1 MKSKFK
7 DPIYLIYGVQ
17 KKLSRYRQKSYKVFM
32 PKPRFKGNIEQFF
45 ENLQALFDN
54 YQTINPDWFESNDVD
69 KVIEHAN
76 YTFDNKFDV
85 LGSGLVKLDP
95 IDWHSD
101 FKVNFTWEQGVFYKD
116 YIQVDLSNNADV
128 KVPRE
133 LSRSH
138 FLLWLGEAYLLTK
151 ETKYAG
157 KIVEIIN
164 HWIDENP
171 LMRSINW
178 GCTMDVAIRVANWL
192 FAVKMIQASDCFD
205 QNFKEKLIQSV
216 YEHAWFIENNH
227 EKSFANNANHYDSN
241 IVVQLLLGYLFRFD
255 TKGRKWYDTAKELI
269 IKEIRTQVLPSGVIY
284 EKTISYIRLVQEMF
298 TFAYLILKD
307 AKEEI
312 PNDVTHLIKE
322 TYKFSR
328 NYQNGVEKVPNV
340 GDQDN
345 ARFLPFGI
353 YNHLDHKYLG
363 VLGASL
369 FETDEFL
376 SNNKK
381 YNFETFFLLGLEGR
395 KSYNL
400 LSEPRQLIESEMY
413 PDAGFFIFNSEKINL
428 FINNSGLGKL
438 PDKIERAYSH
448 THADMLSFVLNVL
461 GNQIFIDPG
470 THLYTSSREQRN
482 LYRSTKY
489 HNTIAID
496 GCDQYEISDKDLFS
510 YNSKGYPHHLK
521 YKTSSSKDIYC
532 GEHNAYHSLN
542 GKPTHRRSFH
552 FYKEKSIIVIND
564 LIQST
569 EEHDLEYNL
578 FLDPNIIA
586 EFKENKREVGLIAA
600 NKGFSID
607 LSFHSNCNYE
617 VAIEDAF
624 YSEAYGESSETKK
637 ICVKAFGKKSPF
649 RLKTRIKVNYEK

>member
-17 KKLSRYRQKSYKVFM
+17 KKLSRYRHKSYKVFM
-32 PKPRFKGNIEQFF
+32 PKPRFKGKIEQFF
-45 ENLQALFDN
+45 ENLHALFDN
-54 YQTINPDWFESNDVD
+54 YQIINPDWFESNDVD
-69 KVIEHAN
+69 KVIEQAN
-76 YTFDNKFDV
+76 YTLDNKFDV

-101 FKVNFTWEQGVFYKD
+101 FKVNFTWDKGVFYKD

-151 ETKYAG
+151 ETKYAE

-192 FAVKMIQASDCFD
+192 FAVKMIQTSDCFD
-205 QNFKEKLIQSV
+205 QNFKEKLVQSV

-241 IVVQLLLGYLFRFD
+241 IVVQLLLGHLFRFD
-255 TKGRKWYDTAKELI
+255 TKGEKWYNSAKDLI
-269 IKEIRTQVLPSGVIY
+269 IREIRTQVLPSGVIY

-298 TFAYLILKD
+298 TFAYLVFKD
-307 AKEEI
+307 ANEEI
-312 PNDVTHLIKE
+312 PNDVTYLIKE
-322 TYKFSR
+322 TYKFSKS
-328 NYQNGVEKVPNV
+328 YQYGVEKVPNV

-353 YNHLDHKYLG
+353 YNHLDHKYLSA
-363 VLGASL
+363 LGATL
-369 FETDEFL
+369 FDSEELLIDE
-376 SNNKK
+376 KQ
-381 YNFETFFLLGLEGR
+381 YNLETFFLLGMKGR
-395 KSYNL
+395 NSYAL
-400 LSEPRQLIESEMY
+400 LSEPKKSIESEVY
-413 PDAGFFIFNSEKINL
+413 PDAGFFVFNSDKINL

-461 GNQIFIDPG
+461 GNQVFIDPG
-470 THLYTSSREQRN
+470 THLYTSSKEQRN

-489 HNTIAID
+489 HNTIVID
-496 GCDQYEISDKDLFS
+496 GCDQYEISEKDLFS

-521 YKTSSSKDIYC
+521 HLISKHKDMYC
-532 GEHNAYHSLN
+532 GEHNAYHRLE
-542 GKPTHRRSFH
+542 GKPTHRRSFY
-552 FYKEKSIIVIND
+552 FYKEKSIITIND
-564 LIQST
+564 FILSAS
-569 EEHDLEYNL
+569 EHDIELNL
-578 FLDPNIIA
+578 YIDPYIIV
-586 EFKENKREVGLIAA
+586 EPNENKRGLKLLAS
-600 NKGFSID
+600 NKSFSID
-607 LSFHSNCNYE
+607 LTFKSNCNYKFY
-617 VAIEDAF
+617 IENTY
-624 YSEAYGESSETKK
+624 YSEVYGESNETKK
-637 ICVKAFGKKSPF
+637 ICIKAFGNQSPF
-649 RLKTRIKVNYEK
+649 RLKTSIKVNYEK